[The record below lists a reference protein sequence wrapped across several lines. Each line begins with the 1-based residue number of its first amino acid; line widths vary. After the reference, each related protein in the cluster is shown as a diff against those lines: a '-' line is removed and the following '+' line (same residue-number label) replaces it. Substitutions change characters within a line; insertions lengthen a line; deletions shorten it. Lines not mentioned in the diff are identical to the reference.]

1 MSRFNHVPV
10 TLPQVKATTTNG
22 VRLYKTPD
30 GNLYPSIT
38 TVLSLRKK
46 ENIRVR
52 QPLESISIWLSRS
65 IVKSDLLVDF
75 IKVEIKELD
84 NGEIVKQEVVECAD
98 GRKAYDGPSYWELFA
113 QFYYRDMFTPAY
125 CRYYERPNHA
135 YHKPGKVCLDKD
147 GNWEVRK

>member
-1 MSRFNHVPV
+1 MNKKRTLIFIFFLLVLIPV
-10 TLPQVKATTTNG
+10 LINAANSEDSFENTMKKIEML
-22 VRLYKTPD
+22 D
-30 GNLYPSIT
+30 GNNKVEYDKI
-38 TVLSLRKK
+38 
-46 ENIRVR
+46 
-52 QPLESISIWLSRS
+52 QPI
-65 IVKSDLLVDF
+65 KDQYCF